1 MHVKQR
7 TAVLMSLLI
16 GIAGTIQYHSTQ
28 FLSGFDT
35 FFGDRGDARGFV
47 YFCEHWYQSILGKA
61 SLLSPGIFY
70 PVKRTLAYS
79 DLLLG
84 FSIPYSCFRF
94 LGFDMFLSVEF
105 VVILLTFV
113 SYCAAF
119 ILLYKTL
126 GFGMFASTAAAMF
139 FAFNNPKFQQTTH
152 LQLQY
157 VWLLPVIF
165 ALLITFGK
173 QVETIGQKRAAV
185 LLSLAGLCFNLQMAT
200 TFYYAWYL
208 VLWALLF
215 FSMALVVPGTRRFLF
230 AVGQKFWRALLA
242 AGLVLAVGFIPVML
256 LYLPTIRAGGWYNFD
271 FISEMIPDWRAV
283 LSMGDGNYVWG
294 WFYAR
299 LMPDP
304 RPATWGELMVGI
316 GLVPSVAW
324 IVLTILTVWL
334 IKSGRKKSVE
344 KAMMPSP
351 GEVALPF
358 LGILILATSLFYLLG
373 FKYAD
378 HSPWEIVYR
387 YFPGAGAIRAVS
399 RYVIFLTLPM
409 SIAFGYV
416 LHRGLQFSS
425 PLAGR
430 NRGKAPAMAILVIAA
445 FGVFEQFG
453 VPKIHGAGFS
463 KSVEE
468 LYLKSMAAKLPEDCT
483 AFYLA
488 PGHDA
493 NHVTPEYH
501 YDAMLLSIMTRV
513 KTLNA
518 SSSQFP
524 RDWHLYFLKGPEYEE
539 NVQRWIELHKISGRV
554 CRLEIGPQ
562 VEAFDPHTP
571 SPVDDPEFFVR
582 QVYRDFGA
590 NVPEGQTLRPEID
603 KIINC
608 RTDDETCTPSQV
620 ALKIFLATGFHER
633 GSFILRMYDAG
644 LRRAPT
650 YEEFIDRLRRFDK
663 EFLLA
668 EIVQSEEF
676 DRVNDNEQAFRE
688 SLQSGE
694 LERKL
699 ANRKFVMLHY
709 YGYLRRE
716 PDPKGV
722 DYWVELLNRSG
733 DANKVTEGFIN
744 SAEYR
749 HRFRK

>member
-1 MHVKQR
+1 MHLKQR
-7 TAVLMSLLI
+7 TAVLISLLI

-28 FLSGFDT
+28 VLSGFDT

-79 DLLLG
+79 DLLFG
-84 FSIPYSCFRF
+84 FSIPYSFFRF
-94 LGFDMFLSVEF
+94 LGFDMFTSVEF
-105 VVILLTFV
+105 VVILLTFTA
-113 SYCAAF
+113 YCAAF
-119 ILLYKTL
+119 VLLYKTL
-126 GFGMFASTAAAMF
+126 GFGVIASTAAAMF
-139 FAFNNPKFQQTTH
+139 FAFSNPKFHQTTH

-157 VWLLPVIF
+157 IWLLPVIF

-215 FSMALVVPGTRRFLF
+215 FSMALVIPGTRRFLF
-230 AVGQKFWRALLA
+230 AVVRKYWRALVV
-242 AGLVLAVGFIPVML
+242 AGLVLLVGFVPL
-256 LYLPTIRAGGWYNFD
+256 LLVYLPTIRVGTWYRFE
-271 FISEMIPDWRAV
+271 FVSEMIPDWRAL
-283 LSMGDGNYVWG
+283 LSMGDGNYLWG
-294 WFYAR
+294 WFNTR

-316 GLVPSVAW
+316 GLVASLAW
-324 IVLTILTVWL
+324 IVLTIWSIWL
-334 IKSGRKKSVE
+334 IKSGRKESPIKP
-344 KAMMPSP
+344 AMPGP

-358 LGILILATSLFYLLG
+358 LGILILATSIFYLLG
-373 FKYAD
+373 IKYGS

-409 SIAFGYV
+409 SIAFGYA
-416 LHRGLQFSS
+416 LHRGLQISF
-425 PLAGR
+425 ADR
-430 NRGKAPAMAILVIAA
+430 NRRKASAIAIVFIAA
-445 FGVFEQFG
+445 LGVFEQFG
-453 VPKIHGAGFS
+453 VPKVNGAGFS
-463 KSVEE
+463 KRVEQ
-468 LYLKSMAAKLPEDCT
+468 LYLKSMAARLPDDCS

-488 PGHDA
+488 PGPNA

-524 RDWHLYFLKGPEYEE
+524 PDWHLYFLKDPEYEE
-539 NVQRWIELHKISGRV
+539 NVKRWIELHKLSGRV

-582 QVYRDFGA
+582 QMYRDFGA
-590 NVPEGQTLRPEID
+590 NVPEDQTLRPEIER
-603 KIINC
+603 IINC
-608 RTDDETCTPSQV
+608 RSNDETCTPSQV
-620 ALKIFLATGFHER
+620 ALKIFLSTGFHER
-633 GSFILRMYDAG
+633 GSFILRMYEAG
-644 LRRAPT
+644 LRRAPS
-650 YEEFIDRLRRFDK
+650 YEEFTDRMRRFDR
-663 EFLLA
+663 EVLLA
-668 EIVQSEEF
+668 EFVQSEEF

-688 SLQSGE
+688 SLQSDE
-694 LERKL
+694 LEQKL
-699 ANRKFVMLHY
+699 ANRMFVMLHY

-716 PDPKGV
+716 PDLKGV

-733 DANKVTEGFIN
+733 DANEVTEGFIN
-744 SAEYR
+744 SPEYR
-749 HRFRK
+749 QRFRN